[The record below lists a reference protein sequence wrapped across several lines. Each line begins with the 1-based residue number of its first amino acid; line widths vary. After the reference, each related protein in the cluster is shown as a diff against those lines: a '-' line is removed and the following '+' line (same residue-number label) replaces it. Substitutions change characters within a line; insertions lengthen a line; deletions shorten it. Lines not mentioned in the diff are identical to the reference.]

1 MAKGELDTRAMLQ
14 QLEKK
19 QCEVSTIWETTELYK
34 KHTADRR
41 ARILGRIGIACSM
54 APKVRLQSGPR
65 LKAVGFSWSGRI

>member
-1 MAKGELDTRAMLQ
+1 MSVLSGQNIELRRQVAKGELDTRAMLQ

-34 KHTADRR
+34 KHTA

-54 APKVRLQSGPR
+54 APN
-65 LKAVGFSWSGRI
+65 